1 MAVRKVMN
9 AHSQTWRCRQRC
21 PAGFTLIELLVVI
34 AVIAILAAILLP
46 VLASAKRRAE
56 QVNCVNNI
64 RQLTLASYVYAT
76 DSGSHATYND
86 PDTLWMGT
94 ENYGSDKKILICP
107 STRPGPPAADLGPG
121 TTDMTWVWSVSGPTN
136 TFIGSYGLN
145 GWLYDQPEY
154 GAGTNV
160 QFMMNK
166 QSMIQKPSQT
176 PVFVDAIWVDLWPY
190 ETDLPSGDLYN
201 GDFNDSGMARCT
213 IPRHG
218 GGNPGAAP
226 QDFDPANKM
235 PGAIDVGMADAHV
248 ELVKLESL
256 WQLAW
261 HRDWNPPSPR
271 PQ

>member
-1 MAVRKVMN
+1 MN
-9 AHSQTWRCRQRC
+9 ASCQPWPCRQRRQRS
-21 PAGFTLIELLVVI
+21 AAAFTLIELLVVI
-34 AVIAILAAILLP
+34 AVIAILASILLP
-46 VLASAKRRAE
+46 VLSSAKRGAE
-56 QVNCVNNI
+56 QINCVNNL
-64 RQLTLASYVYAT
+64 RQLTIASYIYAT

-86 PDTLWMGT
+86 PIALWMGT
-94 ENYGSDKKILICP
+94 ENYGSDKKVLICP
-107 STRPGPPAADLGPG
+107 STRQDPSVSGPG
-121 TTDMTWVWSVSGPTN
+121 TVDLAWIWSYSGPTN
-136 TFIGSYGLN
+136 TFVGSYGLN

-166 QSMIQKPSQT
+166 QSMIQRPSQT

-190 ETDLPSGDLYN
+190 ETDLPSSDLYN

-213 IPRHG
+213 ISRHG

-226 QDFDPANKM
+226 LDFDPANRM

-261 HRDWNPPSPR
+261 HRDWNTPSPR